1 MGELLR
7 RRALMLPGS
16 GELPDWDYEWDT
28 TPKLS
33 EDGWT
38 KTVSST
44 GSPTEGYSSGGYY
57 YLRTNGAS
65 SAYICLTRPGV
76 YSKSTIYVN
85 YRIGSS
91 AMYFDVCLSDG
102 TTGIDIRSAY
112 MSSAASNTGIFL
124 SDADH
129 TVNTTGMQKLRS
141 FTRDKTFKLIIELDN
156 GYADVYSRNSTDGE
170 DWQQLLTHYDCSAFT
185 GIHTQTLLCATSRY
199 TSTQTTYVYNVN
211 MRLGRSGN
219 PLI

>member
-1 MGELLR
+1 MGKLLR

-16 GELPDWDYEWDT
+16 GALPDWDYEWDT

-44 GSPTEGYSSGGYY
+44 GNPNEGYTSGGYY
-57 YLRTNGAS
+57 RLQTNSVTG
-65 SAYICLTRPGV
+65 AYICLTRPSV

-85 YRIGSS
+85 YRISSS
-91 AMYFDVCLSDG
+91 AMRFDICLSDG
-102 TTGIDIRSAY
+102 TTGIDIRSSY
-112 MSSAASNTGIFL
+112 MSSNANKTGIFL
-124 SDADH
+124 SDKQPAD
-129 TVNTTGMQKLRS
+129 TTTEMQRL
-141 FTRDKTFKLIIELDN
+141 KTFKNAKTYKLIIELDN
-156 GYADVYSRNSTDGE
+156 GYADVYARNSTDGE

-185 GIHTQTLLCATSRY
+185 GIHTQTYLCATSGY
-199 TSTQTTYVYNVN
+199 TSSQTAYVYNVD

-219 PLI
+219 PLT